1 MVQRRI
7 LIINP
12 IVDGVLM
19 DEDRDYFQQIAFA
32 GTEIEVV
39 SIKKGPK
46 SIETFY
52 DAQYAGPEILRVI
65 KDKSTEFDAFVI
77 NCFADPALDAAR
89 EVTNK
94 VVVGPGEAAMSLALH
109 LGATFAVISVLP
121 NTSYWVRI
129 QARKLGVE
137 SRLAK
142 AIGINTPVL
151 ELYKNLDQVINQIV
165 DAAQQAVTSCEAE
178 VIILGCTGM
187 VQLAKMVRERLKV
200 PVIEPAAAAL
210 KMAELLV
217 DLNLSHYRGG
227 GYLPAAPNKIIG
239 YP

>member
-7 LIINP
+7 LVLNP
-12 IVDGVLM
+12 IVNNVHLDA
-19 DEDRDYFQQIAFA
+19 DRDYFQRLAFA
-32 GTEIEVV
+32 GTEVEIL
-39 SIKKGPK
+39 SITKGPK

-65 KDKSTEFDAFVI
+65 KDKSTEFDAFLI

-109 LGATFAVISVLP
+109 LGARFAVISVLP
-121 NTSYWVRI
+121 NTPYWVRI

-142 AIGINTPVL
+142 ATGINTPVL
-151 ELYKNLDQVINQIV
+151 ELYKTSDQVINQIV
-165 DAAQQAVTSCEAE
+165 EAAQRAITDHEAE

-187 VQLAKMVRERLKV
+187 ARLANMVREKLKV

-217 DLNLSHYRGG
+217 DLNLSHYRGSS
-227 GYLPAAPNKIIG
+227 YLPADPNKIIG